1 MMTIK
6 NYFFQNKTHIALFY
20 IFFVQLF
27 VINYYHSYVSN
38 KIESNF
44 CTNQIKCIAYF
55 ELLKDKCYF
64 SKKIFYAGILM
75 NIILMLTYKKI
86 QPCLKNIFGNNLHS
100 SKEMMIKIHSLLYLL
115 SFIYKPILFYLAY
128 YNDNYYIKYENYSDL
143 GPVLNYLIMEIL
155 YFIFLTY
162 IFIFYILTFICK

>member
-1 MMTIK
+1 
-6 NYFFQNKTHIALFY
+6 
-20 IFFVQLF
+20 
-27 VINYYHSYVSN
+27 
-38 KIESNF
+38 
-44 CTNQIKCIAYF
+44 
-55 ELLKDKCYF
+55 
-64 SKKIFYAGILM
+64 
-75 NIILMLTYKKI
+75 MLTYKKI

-162 IFIFYILTFICK
+162 IFIFYIITFICK